1 MLRKFDAFARPI
13 EGLSKTST
21 VGGIITIT
29 AYAAAAVLLLLQL
42 VMYWNVETVQYL
54 QMAKSQ
60 TVPSQLLQQQYMVLS
75 KDAYQHIPAASQ
87 QQQRFASEVSTRMKI
102 PVSFHVTFPHIPCQQ
117 LELAHDEARG
127 EQFQKIHGQG
137 SFQKYPPNAE
147 EMKRA
152 GITDVAQ
159 QRPDNNHNNNPS
171 LANKLLS
178 TKLMNKMAE
187 KARLI
192 NACTIRGKIMI
203 PKVGGVLSIG
213 ITPEAWQQV
222 VLFVNTGLTSD
233 GTAPKIMNVRYVHL
247 LLLFFYLFIYL
258 FIFRYCYTNTTFD
271 NTYMIYYYFNHSTLY
286 PKLAISFTTSNLEK
300 HSHYHI
306 IHFTT
311 SSMYFPMKW
320 V

>member
-29 AYAAAAVLLLLQL
+29 AYSAAALLLLFQL

-60 TVPSQLLQQQYMVLS
+60 TFPSNLLKQYMYHS
-75 KDAYQHIPAASQ
+75 GDYQHIPAASTQQQ
-87 QQQRFASEVSTRMKI
+87 QQQRNAWEISTRMKI

-117 LELAHDEARG
+117 LELSHDEARG
-127 EQFQKIHGQG
+127 EQFRKIHGQG
-137 SFQKYPPNAE
+137 SFQKYAPSAE

-152 GITDVAQ
+152 GIADAVVGVEQQQ
-159 QRPDNNHNNNPS
+159 QRRPDKNNNNPS

-178 TKLMNKMAE
+178 SKFMNKMAE
-187 KARLI
+187 KARLV

-203 PKVGGVLSIG
+203 PKVGGVISIG

-222 VLFVNTGLTSD
+222 VVFVNTGLTPD
-233 GTAPKIMNVRYVHL
+233 ATAPKIMNVRYVGFYPHLSNFSFLILEKMLLISL
-247 LLLFFYLFIYL
+247 LLP
-258 FIFRYCYTNTTFD
+258 NTV
-271 NTYMIYYYFNHSTLY
+271 I
-286 PKLAISFTTSNLEK
+286 
-300 HSHYHI
+300 
-306 IHFTT
+306 
-311 SSMYFPMKW
+311 
-320 V
+320 

>member
-1 MLRKFDAFARPI
+1 MYFCDAENGLRRYSVFSVTYVVLSSIKYKYKYQNQNNTTMMLRKFDAFARPI

-29 AYAAAAVLLLLQL
+29 AYAAAAVLLLFQL

-60 TVPSQLLQQQYMVLS
+60 TVPSQLLQQQYKVLS
-75 KDAYQHIPAASQ
+75 KDYQHIPAASRQQ
-87 QQQRFASEVSTRMKI
+87 QQQRLAWEVSTRMKI
-102 PVSFHVTFPHIPCQQ
+102 PVSFHVTFPHISCQQ
-117 LELAHDEARG
+117 LELSHDEARG

-152 GITDVAQ
+152 GITDSAVDMHHQQQ
-159 QRPDNNHNNNPS
+159 QRPDNNNNPS
-171 LANKLLS
+171 LASKLLS

-233 GTAPKIMNVRYVHL
+233 GTAPKIMNVRYVRFL
-247 LLLFFYLFIYL
+247 CF
-258 FIFRYCYTNTTFD
+258 
-271 NTYMIYYYFNHSTLY
+271 
-286 PKLAISFTTSNLEK
+286 
-300 HSHYHI
+300 
-306 IHFTT
+306 
-311 SSMYFPMKW
+311 
-320 V
+320 